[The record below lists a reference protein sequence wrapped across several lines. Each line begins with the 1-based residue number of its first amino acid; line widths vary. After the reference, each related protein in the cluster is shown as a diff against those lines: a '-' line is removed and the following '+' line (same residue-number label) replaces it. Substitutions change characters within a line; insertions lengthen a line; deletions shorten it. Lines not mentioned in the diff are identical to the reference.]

1 MRIIEGN
8 PPWSLPTL
16 HCLSESEV
24 ETMAVTTDNDYNDYN
39 EYLDL
44 ENEVHYSVP
53 ASVFEEVRNV
63 KMLEFWKFTC

>member
-24 ETMAVTTDNDYNDYN
+24 ETMAVTTDNDYYDYN

-53 ASVFEEVRNV
+53 ASVFEEVRNF
-63 KMLEFWKFTC
+63 KTLKFWKFTC